1 MTFEL
6 EYSAGRWLAPLELV
20 DELYD
25 ALLRLPAKGQNH
37 YITLASRDSDV
48 EICCATK
55 QSRFVNEPYAYT
67 EAQAK
72 SKLSAWR
79 DERDSSC
86 CKSCDRGSNAGSPV
100 IEPVAASTAS
110 KASITLNS
118 SNPLPATTE
127 GEAVRFLR
135 ERGYVVAP
143 PCPSVTEPGSITPPP
158 PYALY
163 LSSSQPVQSTTRET
177 ATAALA
183 TSKRKRDDNQ
193 IVAPIHGPDTATAAL
208 PRDGGR
214 EPEIDDDGDGDDEE
228 VVVVSAPQ
236 RKKRKTKRS
245 TRNDPLQEPAPPP
258 RCVKTKKGALTST
271 ISYEAAAELTG
282 AGQEAEHPLPTSTQ
296 MESDRATGD
305 QTVRL
310 ATGEGGQAVLPNT
323 GEWQLPMAWCSLR
336 STCLAHPRLT

>member
-25 ALLRLPAKGQNH
+25 TLLRLPAKGQNH

-55 QSRFVNEPYAYT
+55 QSRFVKEPYAYT

-79 DERDSSC
+79 DERDSSR
-86 CKSCDRGSNAGSPV
+86 CKSCDQGINSWSPV
-100 IEPVAASTAS
+100 LERTAASTAS
-110 KASITLNS
+110 KSSTAPNS
-118 SNPLPATTE
+118 SKSLPAATE
-127 GEAVRFLR
+127 IEAVRFLR

-143 PCPSVTEPGSITPPP
+143 PCPSVTEPGDITPPP

-183 TSKRKRDDNQ
+183 TPKRKHDGNQ
-193 IVAPIHGPDTATAAL
+193 IVALATSRSRTPIHKPDTATAAQT
-208 PRDGGR
+208 RDASGD
-214 EPEIDDDGDGDDEE
+214 PENDEDDGDDEE
-228 VVVVSAPQ
+228 AVVSAPQ
-236 RKKRKTKRS
+236 RKKRKTKRT
-245 TRNDPLQEPAPPP
+245 TRDSPPQKPTTPP
-258 RCVKTKKGALTST
+258 RCTKTKKGTLTSIT
-271 ISYEAAAELTG
+271 SHEAVAELIGPDPEIVDSPPSDTASDQPAQPSNG
-282 AGQEAEHPLPTSTQ
+282 ELCPLTAWPSRRFDGLTHP
-296 MESDRATGD
+296 
-305 QTVRL
+305 
-310 ATGEGGQAVLPNT
+310 
-323 GEWQLPMAWCSLR
+323 
-336 STCLAHPRLT
+336 